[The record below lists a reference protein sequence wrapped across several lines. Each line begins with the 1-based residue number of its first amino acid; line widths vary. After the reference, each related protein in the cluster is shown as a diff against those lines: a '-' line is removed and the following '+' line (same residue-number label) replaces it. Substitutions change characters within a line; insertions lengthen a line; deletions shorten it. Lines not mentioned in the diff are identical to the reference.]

1 MRALSANSDRMG
13 RKFIPEHL
21 ENQKRPDGGWRA
33 SGQQSN
39 AASLRAVRPEL
50 ILADTNLGAGDSL
63 DVTRQMKARLPE
75 TRMIVFSALRGET
88 YNHAAKKC
96 GADLLVP
103 KGIPISGIL
112 GTIR

>member
-75 TRMIVFSALRGET
+75 TRIIVFRSEEHTSELQSPMYLVCRLLLE
-88 YNHAAKKC
+88 KKKNNNT
-96 GADLLVP
+96 DNDY
-103 KGIPISGIL
+103 I
-112 GTIR
+112 T

>member
-75 TRMIVFSALRGET
+75 TRMIVLSELSGDTYKNVAINRGA
-88 YNHAAKKC
+88 N
-96 GADLLVP
+96 
-103 KGIPISGIL
+103 
-112 GTIR
+112 